1 MKYLYNTTR
10 FVQYIDSPLAKYG
23 LRLLTVYI
31 PCRRI
36 TVTYGIPVHGLRVLK
51 PWASPISEFYNL
63 YPSFLFHSVLKIL
76 TVKANFQYLTFCISH
91 TQQYVLCGATG
102 PRTRDLCV
110 QGRSVS
116 QLYHDPIKSVFK
128 LLPKTANFLTYDRIV
143 NLNKQQNTL
152 SLTYL
157 FRDY

>member
-23 LRLLTVYI
+23 LRLLTVYFHADV
-31 PCRRI
+31 P
-36 TVTYGIPVHGLRVLK
+36 PFLRYS
-51 PWASPISEFYNL
+51 WSP
-63 YPSFLFHSVLKIL
+63 L
-76 TVKANFQYLTFCISH
+76 TVISNILLRLFPITYKAKANFQYLTFCISH

-102 PRTRDLCV
+102 PRTRDHCV
-110 QGRSVS
+110 QGSSVS
-116 QLYHDPIKSVFK
+116 QLYHDPKYCFK
-128 LLPKTANFLTYDRIV
+128 LLPKQKNFLTYDRIV